1 MLANEAK
8 VKSEG
13 NLPESIKAEKITPHL
28 VKASKKIKGL
38 LTPDKYAAIE
48 GYAASLDPKEKEVY
62 DDCQIAEANLAMS
75 FAVKVLNIQTQG
87 DGIVRVQGWDESRSE
102 NLSQKETDSLAEHF
116 EKVAMD
122 LLAPYI
128 PQEVPADPAAAPG
141 TVLSGRFAM
150 GAI

>member
-1 MLANEAK
+1 MLATEAK

-13 NLPESIKAEKITPHL
+13 NLPDSIKVEKITPHL

-38 LTPDKYAAIE
+38 LTPELYAKIE
-48 GYAASLDPKEKEVY
+48 GYATSQDPKEKETF

-87 DGIVRVQGWDESRSE
+87 NGLVRVQGWDENRSE

-122 LLAPYI
+122 LLAPFI
-128 PQEVPADPAAAPG
+128 PQEVPADPADVPG
-141 TVLSGRFAM
+141 TVVKGRFAM